1 MKRKIWGTAPLALA
15 LTFAMSGVASAD
27 VTIGS
32 TTQPSGSSGMVASGS
47 SLTLVQVSS
56 ASFPVGVPARGGQ
69 ITSWSTNTLG
79 STPGAGVELVVLRP
93 TGSGNF
99 TVIAVDS
106 RTLPTP
112 LPASGVATFNLASP
126 ISVQAGDQIGLQT
139 SGNALIVFDGGTTPS
154 TDTYE
159 GLSSSPPAPPATGQT
174 LQPATPTQSGIQ
186 VNLSAFVRQPPDVG
200 VTTSTAPARPSVGNL
215 AVLQSS
221 VTSSEPG
228 DAVTFTDSVPA
239 GLSIDS
245 AVAGGGSCS
254 VSGQTVSC
262 TIPSVTPGSSVPV
275 DVLVTPRAT
284 GNYTNNVS
292 VAPPTGFT
300 DPNPANNTATA
311 TLNVGNTAPSACAV
325 PKLRGTPVGVAKR
338 VLKQLGCKVKIKRK
352 KGRGVPKG
360 TVLKTKPKPGTYAL
374 GRKITLIVRK

>member
-1 MKRKIWGTAPLALA
+1 MKIWGGALLVVA

-32 TTQPSGSSGMVASGS
+32 TTQPTGSTPAV
-47 SLTLVQVSS
+47 TNPPPQETFVQQSS
-56 ASFPVGVPARGGQ
+56 AAFPVTVPAGGGR
-69 ITSWSTNTLG
+69 ISSWSTATTG
-79 STPGAGVELVVLRP
+79 SMSGSVVQLVVLRP
-93 TGSGNF
+93 TGSGSF

-112 LPASGVATFNLASP
+112 LPASGVATFNLAVP
-126 ISVQAGDQIGLQT
+126 IPVQGGDLIGLNVQSGSVLLGWT
-139 SGNALIVFDGGTTPS
+139 SGPS
-154 TDTYE
+154 TDTTKGVE
-159 GLSSSPPAPPATGQT
+159 SSPPAPPATGQT
-174 LQPATPTQSGIQ
+174 VEPTGPPMLDTQ
-186 VNLSAFVRQPPDVG
+186 VNLSAFVSQSTDVG
-200 VTTSTAPARPSVGNL
+200 VTTSAGPARPSVGNL

-228 DAVTFTDSVPA
+228 VPVTFTDSVPA
-239 GLSIDS
+239 GLTINS

-262 TIPSVTPGSSVPV
+262 TIPSVNPGSSTPV

-300 DPNPANNTATA
+300 DPNRANNTASA
-311 TLNVGNTAPSACAV
+311 TLSVRNFATNACTVPNLRRTSAP
-325 PKLRGTPVGVAKR
+325 VAKR

-352 KGRGVPKG
+352 NGRGVPKG
-360 TVLKTKPKPGTYAL
+360 TVLKTKPKPGTYKL
-374 GRKITLIVRK
+374 GRKITVIVRK